1 MYNLTEENLKMDAIH
16 LDAVIQKDGEI
27 KMKGLPYKKGERVE
41 MILVVHSATRS
52 KRQKLTARKLRMSG
66 LIGLWKDRSDI
77 GDSVAF
83 ARQLRG

>member
-1 MYNLTEENLKMDAIH
+1 MDAIH